1 MILLISH
8 GGHTKQRMTAKK
20 DTHTEV
26 GVLFVSIG
34 LICRDGKRS
43 NVKKQLLSSRSLYRT
58 YACASAAIDALV
70 CVDFILTVF
79 FCNAGYGTFVRTS
92 TARDARVGNL
102 ICHWKNTSIIVIT
115 ELYHTSQ
122 KIKCDFVFDA

>member
-8 GGHTKQRMTAKK
+8 GGHRNRLMTAKK
-20 DTHTEV
+20 DTDSCV

-34 LICRDGKRS
+34 LICLDGKCS
-43 NVKKQLLSSRSLYRT
+43 NVKLQLLSSRSLYRT

-102 ICHWKNTSIIVIT
+102 ICHWENTSIIVIP

-122 KIKCDFVFDA
+122 KIKCDFMFDT

>member
-1 MILLISH
+1 M
-8 GGHTKQRMTAKK
+8 RAKK
-20 DTHTEV
+20 DTGMKV

-34 LICRDGKRS
+34 LICLERQMQQCEM
-43 NVKKQLLSSRSLYRT
+43 QLLSSRSLYRT

-102 ICHWKNTSIIVIT
+102 ICHWENTSIIVIP

-122 KIKCDFVFDA
+122 KIKCDFVFDT